1 MINHSSRA
9 ARLQFF
15 LPPGGSIV
23 PRFVARERLNGKLS
37 GNDDGVFNVTA
48 EHLQKKQKNNKK
60 NVSLTAILITRKAQI
75 NTAAMRLRHCSLSIC

>member
-1 MINHSSRA
+1 M
-9 ARLQFF
+9 
-15 LPPGGSIV
+15 PPGGSIV

-37 GNDDGVFNVTA
+37 GDDDGVFNVTA
-48 EHLQKKQKNNKK
+48 EHLQQKK